1 MMNIPFHVSD
11 IFDDFDDQF
20 WFNSKLISNVV
31 DTHAPLKKRKC
42 KARPVPFMNSEY
54 RKACFRKA
62 MFRNRFF
69 TKGKNNINWEAYR
82 RARNDATKLRNISMS
97 KYFDDKCNSKVKQDP
112 KSFWPAIKPYF
123 TDKKSGGSNQII
135 TLNTGGKIINDP
147 LLVSNSFNNFFS
159 TVADHIGNSPDL
171 RSYSNFSEI
180 PHSYANHESIVK
192 IEEFM
197 QSEDHGAFEFH
208 HVSDEEVGKLIKN
221 LKSNKSTGFDGLP
234 PKLLKLACDELSH
247 PIANMINKSITLNH
261 FPSNCKKS
269 EVNPLYKKKDNLIRN
284 NYRPVSVLPC
294 ISKLFERSYYDQM
307 YEHMEPVLSIW
318 LAAYRKNYGCQHVL
332 IRFLEDM
339 KMALDK
345 KEHFGALLSDLSKA
359 FDCLSH
365 PLLLCKLKAY
375 GFSNNSCQ
383 LIFSYLSDRQQRV
396 KIGCARSEWAFMLKG
411 VPQGSILGP
420 LLFNIFMNDLF
431 FFLGEQCTL
440 YNYADDNNIGFSHRD
455 LNFVLQRLSRCA
467 AVAINWFGVNEMEA
481 NASKFQGIIKVYGN
495 TVAPQKIKVMNEE
508 IDFSKEITLLGVD
521 IDTGLTFDSH
531 VSKICRRSG
540 FALRALE
547 RISKHLS
554 NDSKLYVYN
563 AFIASHFSYCNIV
576 WHFTSIQNIIKMER
590 INKRALRIIFNDD
603 ESTYPQLLEKAGLK
617 DLYTTRI
624 NAIALEMFKT
634 DKKINPAFLHNL
646 FINQD
651 HNYDLRNFV
660 QLEPPFR
667 CVQLE
672 PPIPRTSMYG
682 LNSFV
687 YQGPRIWNALP
698 LHAKSSNSILE
709 FKNIVRALPRIICT
723 CNQYGC
729 ISCAISKL

>member
-1 MMNIPFHVSD
+1 MMNIPFQVSE

-20 WFNSKLISNVV
+20 WFNSRLISDVV
-31 DTHAPLKKRKC
+31 DAHAPLKKRKC

-54 RKACFRKA
+54 RKACFRKS
-62 MFRNRFF
+62 MLRNRFF
-69 TKGKNNINWEAYR
+69 KGRNNVNWEAYK
-82 RARNDATKLRNISMS
+82 RARNDATKLRNTSMT

-112 KSFWPAIKPYF
+112 KSFWPTIKPYF
-123 TDKKSGGSNQII
+123 TDKKSGSSNQII

-147 LLVSNSFNNFFS
+147 NIVSDSFNSFFS

-171 RSYSNFSEI
+171 RSYSSFSEI
-180 PHSYANHESIVK
+180 PNSYTNHESILK
-192 IEEFM
+192 IKEFM
-197 QSEDHGAFEFH
+197 LGEDHGTFDFH
-208 HVSDEEVGKLIKN
+208 HVSDKDVSNLIKK

-234 PKLLKLACDELSH
+234 PRLLKIACDELCH
-247 PIANMINKSITLNH
+247 PIASMINMSITSH
-261 FPSNCKKS
+261 CFPSDCKKS
-269 EVNPLYKKKDNLIRN
+269 EVNPMYKKKDNLLRN

-307 YEHMEPVLSIW
+307 YEHMSSILSMW

-332 IRFLEDM
+332 VRFLEDM

-365 PLLLCKLKAY
+365 PLLLCKLHAY
-375 GFSNNSCQ
+375 GFSDNSCE
-383 LIFSYLSDRQQRV
+383 LIFSYLSNRQQRV
-396 KIGCARSEWAFMLKG
+396 KIGSSRSEWVFMLKG

-431 FFLGEQCTL
+431 FFIEGQCTL
-440 YNYADDNNIGFSHRD
+440 YNYADDNNFGVSHSD
-455 LNFVLQRLSRCA
+455 LDYVLQRLTSCA
-467 AVAINWFGVNEMEA
+467 NVAINWFNINEMEA

-495 TVAPQKIKVMNEE
+495 TVAPKTIQVMNEE
-508 IDFSKEITLLGVD
+508 IDFSKEITLLGVN
-521 IDTGLTFDSH
+521 IDVKLTFDSH
-531 VSKICRRSG
+531 ISKICKRSG
-540 FALRALE
+540 FSLRALE

-554 NDSKLYVYN
+554 EESKKYVYN

-576 WHFTSIQNIIKMER
+576 WHFTSIHNVLKMER
-590 INKRALRIIFNDD
+590 INKRALRIIFDD
-603 ESTYPQLLEKAGLK
+603 DVSTYPQLLEKAGLM

-634 DKKINPAFLHNL
+634 DKRINPAFLHDL
-646 FINQD
+646 FLNQE

-660 QLEPPFR
+660 QIDPPIR
-667 CVQLE
+667 CIQLE
-672 PPIPRTSMYG
+672 PPIPRTSTYG

-687 YQGPRIWNALP
+687 YQGPKIWNALP
-698 LHAKSSNSILE
+698 MEAKSSNSVIE
-709 FKNIVRALPRIICT
+709 FKNIVRALPNMTCS

>member
-1 MMNIPFHVSD
+1 MMNIPFQVSE

-20 WFNSKLISNVV
+20 WFNSRLISDVV
-31 DTHAPLKKRKC
+31 DAHAPLKKRKC

-54 RKACFRKA
+54 RKACFRKS
-62 MFRNRFF
+62 MLRNRFF
-69 TKGKNNINWEAYR
+69 KGRNNVNWEAYK
-82 RARNDATKLRNISMS
+82 RARNDATKLRNTSMT

-112 KSFWPAIKPYF
+112 KSFWPTIKPYF
-123 TDKKSGGSNQII
+123 TDKKSGSSNQII

-147 LLVSNSFNNFFS
+147 NIVSDSFNSFFS

-171 RSYSNFSEI
+171 RSYSSFSEI
-180 PHSYANHESIVK
+180 PNSYTNHESILK
-192 IEEFM
+192 IKEFM
-197 QSEDHGAFEFH
+197 LGEDHGTFDFH
-208 HVSDEEVGKLIKN
+208 HVSDKDVSNLIKK

-234 PKLLKLACDELSH
+234 PRLLKIACDELCH
-247 PIANMINKSITLNH
+247 PIASMINMSITSH
-261 FPSNCKKS
+261 CFPSDCKKS
-269 EVNPLYKKKDNLIRN
+269 EVNPMYKKKDNLLRN

-307 YEHMEPVLSIW
+307 YEHMSSILSMW

-332 IRFLEDM
+332 VRFLEDM

-365 PLLLCKLKAY
+365 PLLLCKLHAY
-375 GFSNNSCQ
+375 GFSDNSCE
-383 LIFSYLSDRQQRV
+383 LIFSYLSNRQQRV
-396 KIGCARSEWAFMLKG
+396 KIGSSRSEWVFMLKG

-431 FFLGEQCTL
+431 FFIEGQCTL
-440 YNYADDNNIGFSHRD
+440 YNYADDNNFGVSHSD
-455 LNFVLQRLSRCA
+455 LDYVLQRLTSCA
-467 AVAINWFGVNEMEA
+467 NVAINWFNINEMEA

-495 TVAPQKIKVMNEE
+495 TVAPKTIQVMNEE
-508 IDFSKEITLLGVD
+508 IDFSKEITLLGVN
-521 IDTGLTFDSH
+521 IDVKLTFDSH
-531 VSKICRRSG
+531 ISKICKRSG
-540 FALRALE
+540 FSLRALE

-554 NDSKLYVYN
+554 EESKKYVYN

-576 WHFTSIQNIIKMER
+576 WHFTSIHNVLKMER
-590 INKRALRIIFNDD
+590 INKRALRIIFDD
-603 ESTYPQLLEKAGLK
+603 DVSTYPQLLEKAGLM

-634 DKKINPAFLHNL
+634 DKRINPAFLHDL
-646 FINQD
+646 FLNQE

-660 QLEPPFR
+660 QIDPPIR
-667 CVQLE
+667 CIQLE
-672 PPIPRTSMYG
+672 PPIPRTSTYG

-687 YQGPRIWNALP
+687 YQGPKIWNALP
-698 LHAKSSNSILE
+698 MEAKSSNSVIE
-709 FKNIVRALPRIICT
+709 FKNIVRALPNMMCS

-729 ISCAISKL
+729 FSCAISKL

>member
-1 MMNIPFHVSD
+1 MVNIPFQVSE

-20 WFNSKLISNVV
+20 WFNSRLISDVV
-31 DTHAPLKKRKC
+31 DAHAPLKKRKC

-54 RKACFRKA
+54 RKACFRKS
-62 MFRNRFF
+62 MLRNRFF
-69 TKGKNNINWEAYR
+69 KGRNNVNWEAYK
-82 RARNDATKLRNISMS
+82 RARNDATKLRNTSMT

-112 KSFWPAIKPYF
+112 KSFWPTIKPYF
-123 TDKKSGGSNQII
+123 TNKKSGSSNQII

-147 LLVSNSFNNFFS
+147 NIVSDSFNSFFS

-171 RSYSNFSEI
+171 RSYSSFSEI
-180 PHSYANHESIVK
+180 PNSYTNHESILK
-192 IEEFM
+192 IKEFM
-197 QSEDHGAFEFH
+197 LGEDHGTFDFH
-208 HVSDEEVGKLIKN
+208 HVSDKDVSNLIKK

-234 PKLLKLACDELSH
+234 PRLLKIACDELCH
-247 PIANMINKSITLNH
+247 PIASMINMSITSH
-261 FPSNCKKS
+261 CFPSDCKKS
-269 EVNPLYKKKDNLIRN
+269 EVNPMYKKKDNLLRN

-307 YEHMEPVLSIW
+307 YEHMSSILSMW

-332 IRFLEDM
+332 VRFLEDM

-365 PLLLCKLKAY
+365 PLLLCKLHAY
-375 GFSNNSCQ
+375 GFSDNSCE
-383 LIFSYLSDRQQRV
+383 LIFSYLSNRQQRV
-396 KIGCARSEWAFMLKG
+396 KIGSSRSEWVFMLKG

-431 FFLGEQCTL
+431 FFIEGQCTL
-440 YNYADDNNIGFSHRD
+440 YNYADDNNFGVSHSD
-455 LNFVLQRLSRCA
+455 LDYVLQRLTSCA
-467 AVAINWFGVNEMEA
+467 NVAINWFNINEMEA

-495 TVAPQKIKVMNEE
+495 TVAPKTIQVMNEE
-508 IDFSKEITLLGVD
+508 IDFSKEITLLGVN
-521 IDTGLTFDSH
+521 IDVKLTFDSH
-531 VSKICRRSG
+531 ISKICKRSG
-540 FALRALE
+540 FSLRALE

-554 NDSKLYVYN
+554 EESKKYVYN

-576 WHFTSIQNIIKMER
+576 WHFTSIHNVLKMER
-590 INKRALRIIFNDD
+590 INKRALRIIFDD
-603 ESTYPQLLEKAGLK
+603 DVSTYPQLLEKAGLM

-634 DKKINPAFLHNL
+634 DKKINPAFLHDL
-646 FINQD
+646 FLNQD

-660 QLEPPFR
+660 QIDPPIR
-667 CVQLE
+667 CIQLE
-672 PPIPRTSMYG
+672 PPIPRTSTYG

-687 YQGPRIWNALP
+687 YQGPKIWNALP
-698 LHAKSSNSILE
+698 MEAKSSNSVID
-709 FKNIVRALPRIICT
+709 FKNIVRALPNMTCS